1 MNKAKLKNLIDM
13 VNAMS
18 YSVNLFIG
26 KTILARG
33 FRNSEYASRYEV
45 LPMEVRFYLYNTETQ
60 TTACKPY
67 SFEDFCAI
75 CSDDMTMQFEFSE
88 LAEKLMDRT
97 SQVSKEI
104 IYIERGLII

>member
-1 MNKAKLKNLIDM
+1 MDKAKLKKIVNI

-33 FRNSEYASRYEV
+33 FRDGKYANRYEV

-60 TTACKPY
+60 TTACKSY
-67 SFEDFCAI
+67 SFEYFCDI
-75 CSDDMTMQFEFSE
+75 CSDEETMKYEFSE

-104 IYIERGLII
+104 IYIERGIII